1 MEPQSPGKIRKGFR
15 AFAHAGLLV
24 ALCGCASAPAGE
36 RDADREPITI
46 HVDNMTSRVITVD
59 RIVAVSGS
67 PRGGSFQ
74 TLSSRGERP
83 VTRRIGLVNGKSKRT
98 LTVPWHSSRLAHQML
113 WLEGAERVATGQE
126 TAGPG
131 QHNLSYR
138 VEECRGEGLR
148 ACVETSALH
157 LPPGARVTL
166 VVDQRHVATLYYDI
180 PTEEV
185 GRTRDGV
192 PLR

>member
-15 AFAHAGLLV
+15 AFGHAGLLV

-36 RDADREPITI
+36 RDAGQEPITV
-46 HVDNMTSRVITVD
+46 HVDNLTSRVITVE

-74 TLSSRGERP
+74 TLTSQGERP
-83 VTRRIGLVNGKSKRT
+83 VTRRVGLVNGKSRRT

-138 VEECRGEGLR
+138 VEECRGEGPN
-148 ACVETSALH
+148 ACAETTALH
-157 LPPGARVTL
+157 LPRGAEVSLVIDTRLEVTM
-166 VVDQRHVATLYYDI
+166 YYQL
-180 PTEEV
+180 P
-185 GRTRDGV
+185 
-192 PLR
+192 PA

>member
-1 MEPQSPGKIRKGFR
+1 MELQSPGKIRKGFM
-15 AFAHAGLLV
+15 ALGHAGLLV

-36 RDADREPITI
+36 RGAGREPITV
-46 HVDNMTSRVITVD
+46 HVDNLTSRVITVD

-67 PRGGSFQ
+67 PGSAIFGETRSQ
-74 TLSSRGERP
+74 GERP
-83 VTRRIGLVNGKSKRT
+83 VTRRVGLVNGKSRRT
-98 LTVPWHSSRLAHQML
+98 LTVPWHSSRLAHPSL
-113 WLEGAERVATGQE
+113 GREGVGRVGADSE
-126 TAGPG
+126 TLGPS
-131 QHNLSYR
+131 QHNLNYR
-138 VEECRGEGLR
+138 VEECRGQGLR
-148 ACVETSALH
+148 ACVETTALH

-166 VVDQRHVATLYYDI
+166 VVDQRHVATLYYDV